1 MRNPPTHLLALNPR
15 VLLLL
20 LLLLA
25 PLTLGL
31 VDPTLPKV
39 GNMSYG

>member
-15 VLLLL
+15 VLL